1 MKPLSSKA
9 VTLLAATCASTT
21 VYATNG
27 AMPQGYGIKAM
38 GMGGVGIAFPQ
49 DSIAAAT
56 NPAGMVLVGDRL
68 DVGAAVLFPKIT
80 TEFNGTSYN
89 GNGMNAIVV
98 PDFGYNKM
106 IGTDQSV
113 GISIYGNGVGSQYSS
128 NFLLPGQPNI
138 YSNLTQVIFS
148 PTYAFKITPNHS
160 IGISINGAYQTF
172 KVNGFA
178 PFMALSSG
186 QNPATASDPGS
197 DNSWGIGAQI
207 GWNGQITDDLTLGA
221 VYVSETYMGKL
232 TKYQNF
238 LAGNGSLNI
247 PAHYGLGFA
256 YKITPS
262 LTLAGD
268 AMQIMWGSI
277 NSLGNNVTS
286 NILPLGGVNSSG
298 LGWKNQTLGRIGLNY
313 AINESWTI
321 RGGYSQGTEILQGS
335 QLALNVI
342 SPITTTSHATIGTTW
357 SMGEGYELSAMYG
370 YAFNNKVNNT
380 GGQLPPLNNISM
392 SQNWAGL
399 ELGIKFK

>member
-1 MKPLSSKA
+1 MKSRTTKALSL
-9 VTLLAATCASTT
+9 VAATCASTS

-27 AMPQGYGIKAM
+27 TMPQGYGVKSM

-68 DVGAAVLFPKIT
+68 DVGAAVVFPKIT

-89 GNGMNAIVV
+89 GNGMNAIAV

-106 IGTDQSV
+106 LGTDQSV
-113 GISIYGNGVGSQYSS
+113 GISIYGNGVGTQYSS
-128 NFLLPGQPNI
+128 NFLAPGQPNI
-138 YSNLTQVIFS
+138 YSSLTQVIFS
-148 PTYAFKITPNHS
+148 PTYAFKVTPNHS
-160 IGISINGAYQTF
+160 IGISVNAAYQMF
-172 KVNGFA
+172 KVNGLA
-178 PFMALSSG
+178 PFMGL
-186 QNPATASDPGS
+186 TSDPGS
-197 DNSWGIGAQI
+197 DNSWGIGGQI

-232 TKYQNF
+232 TKYQNL
-238 LAGNGSLNI
+238 LAGNGASNI

-262 LTLAGD
+262 LTVAGD

-277 NSLGNNVTS
+277 NSLGNNLTTPPS
-286 NILPLGGVNSSG
+286 FGGVNDAG
-298 LGWKNQTLGRIGLNY
+298 LGWKNQTLGRIGVNY
-313 AINESWTI
+313 AMNDSWTL
-321 RGGYSQGTEILQGS
+321 RGGYSQGTQILQGS

-342 SPITTTSHATIGTTW
+342 SPITTTSHATIGATW
-357 SMGEGYELSAMYG
+357 AVGEGYELSAMYG

-380 GGQLPPLNNISM
+380 SPAAYGPLNSISM

-399 ELGIKFK
+399 ELGVKFK